1 MPYVPTQAGR
11 QFAAEAL
18 TKLVVYFKD
27 GNARTFHG
35 RHTAQRFTP
44 VDPRALEILRLK
56 KYADSVQAYIQIAIL
71 YDTQTGDELGRFKNG
86 AWV

>member
-1 MPYVPTQAGR
+1 MSYSRTPAGA
-11 QFAAEAL
+11 QFAAAAF

-35 RHTAQRFTP
+35 RHTTQRFTP
-44 VDPRALEILRLK
+44 VDPKALEIVRLK
-56 KYADSVQAYIQIAIL
+56 KYAASVQAHIQIAIL
-71 YDTQTGDELGRFKNG
+71 YDTRTGDELARFKNG

>member
-1 MPYVPTQAGR
+1 MHPASSPARPSFGS
-11 QFAAEAL
+11 AAL

-35 RHTAQRFTP
+35 RHTTQRFTP
-44 VDPRALEILRLK
+44 VDPKALEILRLK
-56 KYADSVQAYIQIAIL
+56 KYAASVQAHIQMAIL
-71 YDTQTGDELGRFKNG
+71 YDARTGDELARFKNG